1 MILILRKR
9 SGILLGAV
17 VLFFLFP
24 ITNQRVHGTD
34 FTEDQIKAV
43 YLFNFAEFIR
53 WPESAFSEHPEAFH
67 FCALNEQSAIIR
79 MLKKVID
86 GKTAGGRKLVFRRIN
101 GKDDWNGCQLLYF
114 HADEQSKL
122 AGLLPELKGR
132 NLLTVGDKEDFV
144 KNGGMIG
151 IARQSKNLH
160 LFINV
165 QHLKQANLK
174 ASAKLLRLASVVDG
188 S

>member
-1 MILILRKR
+1 MTLSFRKL
-9 SGILLGAV
+9 SGILLGV
-17 VLFFLFP
+17 VVWLFLLP
-24 ITNQRVHGTD
+24 ATIQRADGAK

-53 WPESAFSEHPEAFH
+53 WPYSAFSEHPEAFH
-67 FCALNEQSAIIR
+67 FCVLNQKSSIIR
-79 MLKKVID
+79 ILKKVID

-101 GKDDWNGCQLLYF
+101 SKGDLNGCQLLYF
-114 HADEQSKL
+114 QADEQSKI
-122 AGLLPELKGR
+122 AKLLPKMKGR
-132 NLLTVGDKEDFV
+132 NLLTVGDNEDFV

-165 QHLKQANLK
+165 QLLKQANLK